1 MGPSWVIEDRRR
13 HERAPTRIATALG
26 MSRPAPA
33 MRVAGAGCA
42 RRLARSQGKLA
53 AQFPL
58 SPARVTA
65 LPPDVEDDL
74 DAFLKRYAQLVNTIQ
89 DELFKVVAIVGGE
102 DVRGLAR
109 REMAE
114 LMDRLGA
121 LPSAAGFRLLVAI
134 RNRIAHS
141 YPDDPE
147 RQAGNLNAAYE
158 AVPDLLATHEGV
170 RRYLERRLPRG

>member
-1 MGPSWVIEDRRR
+1 MSPE
-13 HERAPTRIATALG
+13 EAALARQALR
-26 MSRPAPA
+26 SAD
-33 MRVAGAGCA
+33 GCA

-58 SPARVTA
+58 SPARLTA
-65 LPPDVEDDL
+65 LPPDLEDDL
-74 DAFLKRYAQLVNTIQ
+74 DAFLKRYEQLVNTIQ

-109 REMAE
+109 REVAE

-121 LPSAAGFRLLVAI
+121 LPSAASFRLLVAI

-147 RQAGNLNAAYE
+147 RQAGYLNAAYQ
-158 AVPDLLATHEGV
+158 AVPDLLAAHEGV
-170 RRYLERRLPRG
+170 RRYLERRLP

>member
-1 MGPSWVIEDRRR
+1 MSPE
-13 HERAPTRIATALG
+13 EAALARQALR
-26 MSRPAPA
+26 SAE
-33 MRVAGAGCA
+33 GCA

-74 DAFLKRYAQLVNTIQ
+74 DAFLKRYEQLVNTIQ

-109 REMAE
+109 REVAE

-121 LPSAAGFRLLVAI
+121 LPAAASFRLLVAI

-158 AVPDLLATHEGV
+158 AVPDLLAAHEGV
-170 RRYLERRLPRG
+170 RRYLERRLPGG

>member
-1 MGPSWVIEDRRR
+1 MSPE
-13 HERAPTRIATALG
+13 EAALARQALR
-26 MSRPAPA
+26 SAE
-33 MRVAGAGCA
+33 GCA

-74 DAFLKRYAQLVNTIQ
+74 DAFLKRYEQLVNTIQ

-109 REMAE
+109 REVAE

-121 LPSAAGFRLLVAI
+121 LPSAASFRLLVAI

-158 AVPDLLATHEGV
+158 AVPDLLAAHEGV
-170 RRYLERRLPRG
+170 RRYLERRLPGG

>member
-1 MGPSWVIEDRRR
+1 MSPE
-13 HERAPTRIATALG
+13 EAAL
-26 MSRPAPA
+26 
-33 MRVAGAGCA
+33 AGEALRSAEGCA
-42 RRLARSQGKLA
+42 RRLARSQAKLA

-58 SPARVTA
+58 APARLTA

-74 DAFLKRYAQLVNTIQ
+74 DAFLKRYEQLVNTIQ
-89 DELFKVVAIVGGE
+89 DELFRVVAIVGGE

-109 REMAE
+109 REVAE

-121 LPSAAGFRLLVAI
+121 LPSAASFRLLVAI

-147 RQAGNLNAAYE
+147 RQAGNLNAAYS
-158 AVPDLLATHEGV
+158 AVHG
-170 RRYLERRLPRG
+170 G

>member
-1 MGPSWVIEDRRR
+1 MSPE
-13 HERAPTRIATALG
+13 EAALARQALR
-26 MSRPAPA
+26 SAE
-33 MRVAGAGCA
+33 GCA

-74 DAFLKRYAQLVNTIQ
+74 DAFLKRYEQLVNTIQ

-109 REMAE
+109 REVAE

-121 LPSAAGFRLLVAI
+121 LPAAATFRLLVAI

-147 RQAGNLNAAYE
+147 RQAGNLNAAHE
-158 AVPDLLATHEGV
+158 AVPDLLAAHEGV
-170 RRYLERRLPRG
+170 RRYLERRLPGG

>member
-1 MGPSWVIEDRRR
+1 VSPE
-13 HERAPTRIATALG
+13 EAALARQALR
-26 MSRPAPA
+26 SAE
-33 MRVAGAGCA
+33 GCA

-74 DAFLKRYAQLVNTIQ
+74 DAFLKRYEQLVNTIQ

-121 LPSAAGFRLLVAI
+121 LPSAASFRLLVAI

-158 AVPDLLATHEGV
+158 AVPDLLAAHEGV
-170 RRYLERRLPRG
+170 RRYLERRLPGG

>member
-1 MGPSWVIEDRRR
+1 MSPE
-13 HERAPTRIATALG
+13 EAALARQALR
-26 MSRPAPA
+26 SAE
-33 MRVAGAGCA
+33 GCA

-74 DAFLKRYAQLVNTIQ
+74 DAFLKRYEQLVNTIQ

-109 REMAE
+109 REVAE

-121 LPSAAGFRLLVAI
+121 LPSAASFRLLVAI

-158 AVPDLLATHEGV
+158 AVPDLLAAHEGV
-170 RRYLERRLPRG
+170 RRYLERRLLGA

>member
-1 MGPSWVIEDRRR
+1 VNPE
-13 HERAPTRIATALG
+13 EAALARQALR
-26 MSRPAPA
+26 SAE
-33 MRVAGAGCA
+33 GCA

-74 DAFLKRYAQLVNTIQ
+74 DAFLKRYEQLVNTIQ

-109 REMAE
+109 REVVE

-121 LPSAAGFRLLVAI
+121 LPAAASFRLLVAI

-141 YPDDPE
+141 YPDHPE

-158 AVPDLLATHEGV
+158 AVPDLLAAHEGV
-170 RRYLERRLPRG
+170 RRYLERRLPGG

>member
-1 MGPSWVIEDRRR
+1 VSPE
-13 HERAPTRIATALG
+13 EAALARQALR
-26 MSRPAPA
+26 SAE
-33 MRVAGAGCA
+33 GCA

-74 DAFLKRYAQLVNTIQ
+74 DAFLKRYEQLVNTIQ

-109 REMAE
+109 REVAE

-121 LPSAAGFRLLVAI
+121 LPSAASFRLLVAI

-158 AVPDLLATHEGV
+158 AVPDLLAAHEGV
-170 RRYLERRLPRG
+170 RRYLERRLPGG

>member
-1 MGPSWVIEDRRR
+1 VSPE
-13 HERAPTRIATALG
+13 EAALARQALR
-26 MSRPAPA
+26 SAE
-33 MRVAGAGCA
+33 GCG
-42 RRLARSQGKLA
+42 RRLARSHGKLA

-74 DAFLKRYAQLVNTIQ
+74 DAFLKRYEQLVNTIQ

-109 REMAE
+109 REVAE

-121 LPSAAGFRLLVAI
+121 LPSAANFRLLVAI

-147 RQAGNLNAAYE
+147 RQAANLNAAYE

-170 RRYLERRLPRG
+170 RRYLERRLPGG

>member
-1 MGPSWVIEDRRR
+1 VNPE
-13 HERAPTRIATALG
+13 EAALARQALR
-26 MSRPAPA
+26 SAE
-33 MRVAGAGCA
+33 GCA

-58 SPARVTA
+58 SPPRVTS
-65 LPPDVEDDL
+65 LPHDVEDDL
-74 DAFLKRYAQLVNTIQ
+74 DAFLKRYEQLVNAIQ

-102 DVRGLAR
+102 DVRDLAR
-109 REMAE
+109 REVAE

-121 LPSAAGFRLLVAI
+121 LPSAATFRLLVTI

-158 AVPDLLATHEGV
+158 AVPDLLAAHEGV
-170 RRYLERRLPRG
+170 RRYLEQRLPAG

>member
-1 MGPSWVIEDRRR
+1 MSPE
-13 HERAPTRIATALG
+13 EAALARQALR
-26 MSRPAPA
+26 SAE
-33 MRVAGAGCA
+33 GCA

-74 DAFLKRYAQLVNTIQ
+74 DAFLKRYEQLVNTIQ

-109 REMAE
+109 REVAE

-121 LPSAAGFRLLVAI
+121 LPSAASFRLLVAI

-158 AVPDLLATHEGV
+158 AVPDLLAAHEGV
-170 RRYLERRLPRG
+170 RRYLERRLLGG

>member
-1 MGPSWVIEDRRR
+1 MSPE
-13 HERAPTRIATALG
+13 EAALARQALR
-26 MSRPAPA
+26 SAE
-33 MRVAGAGCA
+33 GCA

-74 DAFLKRYAQLVNTIQ
+74 DAFLKRYEQLVNTIQ

-121 LPSAAGFRLLVAI
+121 LPSAASFRLLVAI

-158 AVPDLLATHEGV
+158 AVPDLLAAHEGV
-170 RRYLERRLPRG
+170 RRYLERRLPGG

>member
-1 MGPSWVIEDRRR
+1 MSPE
-13 HERAPTRIATALG
+13 EAALARQALR
-26 MSRPAPA
+26 SAE
-33 MRVAGAGCA
+33 GCA
-42 RRLARSQGKLA
+42 RRLARSQGRLA
-53 AQFPL
+53 EQFPL
-58 SPARVTA
+58 SAARLTA

-74 DAFLKRYAQLVNTIQ
+74 DAFLKRYEQLVNTIQ

-109 REMAE
+109 REVAE

-121 LPSAAGFRLLVAI
+121 LPSAASFRLLVAI

-158 AVPDLLATHEGV
+158 AVPDLLAAHEGV
-170 RRYLERRLPRG
+170 RRYLERRLPGG

>member
-1 MGPSWVIEDRRR
+1 VNPE
-13 HERAPTRIATALG
+13 EAALARQALR
-26 MSRPAPA
+26 SAE
-33 MRVAGAGCA
+33 GCA

-58 SPARVTA
+58 SPARLTA
-65 LPPDVEDDL
+65 LPPDLEDDL
-74 DAFLKRYAQLVNTIQ
+74 DAFLKRYEQLVNTIQ

-109 REMAE
+109 REVAE

-121 LPSAAGFRLLVAI
+121 LPSAASFRLLVAI

-147 RQAGNLNAAYE
+147 RQAGNLNAAYQV
-158 AVPDLLATHEGV
+158 VPGLLAAHEGV
-170 RRYLERRLPRG
+170 RRYLERRLP

>member
-1 MGPSWVIEDRRR
+1 VSPE
-13 HERAPTRIATALG
+13 EAALARQALRSADG
-26 MSRPAPA
+26 S
-33 MRVAGAGCA
+33 A

-74 DAFLKRYAQLVNTIQ
+74 DAFLKRYEQLVNTIQ

-102 DVRGLAR
+102 NVRGLAR
-109 REMAE
+109 REVAE

-121 LPSAAGFRLLVAI
+121 LPAAARFRLLVAI
-134 RNRIAHS
+134 RNRIAYS

-158 AVPDLLATHEGV
+158 AVPDHLAAHEGV
-170 RRYLERRLPRG
+170 RRYLERRLPGG

>member
-1 MGPSWVIEDRRR
+1 VNPE
-13 HERAPTRIATALG
+13 EAALARQALR
-26 MSRPAPA
+26 SAE
-33 MRVAGAGCA
+33 GCA

-58 SPARVTA
+58 SPARVTT

-74 DAFLKRYAQLVNTIQ
+74 DAFLKRYEQLVNAIQ
-89 DELFKVVAIVGGE
+89 DELFKAVAIVGGE
-102 DVRGLAR
+102 DVRALAR
-109 REMAE
+109 REVAE

-121 LPSAAGFRLLVAI
+121 LPSAASFRLLVTI

-158 AVPDLLATHEGV
+158 AVPDLLAAHEGV
-170 RRYLERRLPRG
+170 RRYLERRLPGG